1 MWRTMESLPFLGR
14 KGKVQYE
21 GQEYANANGTP
32 RLQYPAGKVNN
43 TPVAPSLKATLERK
57 VYRPGDMVVFTI
69 DILNDELQARPG
81 MVNDALANA
90 ILVDDL
96 IVEVRGIEK
105 LDPQWLIT
113 PKLPAGSKQRRGFSS
128 TFTFNK
134 DTLGLIFLRWRSAW
148 NSAKHLH
155 LLVIYHLKVA
165 MNSIGQILV
174 IDC

>member
-14 KGKVQYE
+14 KGKVQHE
-21 GQEYANANGTP
+21 GQEYANTNGTP

-69 DILNDELQARPG
+69 DIINDELHGRPG
-81 MVNDALANA
+81 MVNDGLMNA

-96 IVEVRGIEK
+96 MVEVRGIEK

-113 PKLPAGSKQRRGFSS
+113 PKLPAGSKQRRGFPQP
-128 TFTFNK
+128 
-134 DTLGLIFLRWRSAW
+134 LP
-148 NSAKHLH
+148 
-155 LLVIYHLKVA
+155 
-165 MNSIGQILV
+165 
-174 IDC
+174 